1 MPAFTDLTGQ
11 RFGRLVVVSQAET
24 KNQQVRWNCV
34 CDCGEP
40 KITRGHTLRHGKCRS
55 CGCLL
60 STNRRKHG
68 GTSRRLY
75 RVWSAMRGRCSN
87 PKNMGYHNYG
97 GRGISVCDEWQE
109 YKAFEDWADAHGYAS
124 DLEIDRIDVD
134 GNYEPEN
141 CRFVTRKENA
151 RNLRTTVWTTY
162 RGNRVSLSDLAEI
175 TGIHNQT
182 LRRRIVKLGWSG
194 DKAADTPRD
203 TWATR
208 RSSS

>member
-1 MPAFTDLTGQ
+1 
-11 RFGRLVVVSQAET
+11 
-24 KNQQVRWNCV
+24 
-34 CDCGEP
+34 
-40 KITRGHTLRHGKCRS
+40 
-55 CGCLL
+55 
-60 STNRRKHG
+60 
-68 GTSRRLY
+68 
-75 RVWSAMRGRCSN
+75 
-87 PKNMGYHNYG
+87 MGYHNYG